1 MESWETHFGGLNES
15 MSLQKFQSP
24 GIQKTQWKLKTPT
37 LLFYIILTICVVN
50 RRRKRLLLFFLK
62 TTTGKHFSY
71 SGDMGMAVA
80 SSSSEENKVSSKNGN
95 YKAKRSKCPGIRV
108 VGNRVYDSQNGKTC
122 HQVIPFLLLFF
133 PLGFSQFSV
142 WFTRKCHQLWIMLF
156 LFFCLCFS
164 ACDVIEIKT
173 SLVALILRLFVWKT
187 YHSPLGLMEFSRLCN
202 TDCIEN
208 NCNWDSK
215 FPFLFILVY
224 KRMCESNR
232 MWSFVASRYYYY
244 CCCWSFLERTR
255 SYHGPSSA
263 VFFLFR
269 PTTWGFRK

>member
-50 RRRKRLLLFFLK
+50 RRRKRLLLCFLK

-122 HQVIPFLLLFF
+122 HQVIPFFF
-133 PLGFSQFSV
+133 FSPRI
-142 WFTRKCHQLWIMLF
+142 FTIFCLVHEKMSPALNYVVFVF
-156 LFFCLCFS
+156 LFVFLCLRRNWNKNKLS
-164 ACDVIEIKT
+164 
-173 SLVALILRLFVWKT
+173 
-187 YHSPLGLMEFSRLCN
+187 GLNS
-202 TDCIEN
+202 
-208 NCNWDSK
+208 
-215 FPFLFILVY
+215 
-224 KRMCESNR
+224 
-232 MWSFVASRYYYY
+232 
-244 CCCWSFLERTR
+244 
-255 SYHGPSSA
+255 
-263 VFFLFR
+263 
-269 PTTWGFRK
+269 